1 MPGLA
6 EVQEEAIA
14 FGRSV
19 LKHRFLLGIEDIS
32 LCAVRISNE
41 LGRVLA
47 IVPLHRVKRM
57 RSSTQHLPLHC
68 RSGRKRLGRGRQ
80 GLPQPFS
87 QFRLPVR
94 LVEDHRA
101 LRQPAAFGERLQ
113 GIA

>member
-1 MPGLA
+1 MGLYYFTLTDGERSFGRREATELAGLA

-47 IVPLHRVKRM
+47 VVPLSRVKRM
-57 RSSTQHLPLHC
+57 RSSTQHLPA
-68 RSGRKRLGRGRQ
+68 
-80 GLPQPFS
+80 GLPIRTEAP
-87 QFRLPVR
+87 
-94 LVEDHRA
+94 RA
-101 LRQPAAFGERLQ
+101 
-113 GIA
+113 